1 MKKALMLL
9 ALIAFVSTGAAAAD
23 KVGLYADLSHS
34 VMEETG
40 LAMFDVY
47 LWHQPDVTWGNM
59 STELLITFPATLA
72 CTGKAYCADMTLT
85 KDDITAPATGG
96 SIAWANC
103 TYDWKWSA
111 KMTFIDTGFYSGSP
125 TVGYIQVADH
135 PISHGIWIADCTED
149 YLIHPATPLNWFG
162 LNQDG
167 VIGTAESTW
176 GAIKD
181 LQ

>member
-1 MKKALMLL
+1 MLL

-34 VMEETG
+34 VMQETG
-40 LAMFDVY
+40 MAMFDVY
-47 LWHQPDVTWGNM
+47 LWHQPDTHGNM

-72 CTGKAYCADMTLT
+72 CTGKAFCADMTLT

-96 SIAWANC
+96 SIAWSTCANA
-103 TYDWKWSA
+103 WKWSA
-111 KMTFIDTGFYSGSP
+111 KMTFIDTGFYAGFP
-125 TVGYIQVADH
+125 TVGYVQIADH
-135 PISHGIWIADCTED
+135 PISHGIWIASCED
-149 YLIHPATPLNWFG
+149 GFPTYIATPINWFG

-167 VIGTAESTW
+167 KIGTAESTW